1 MAPSASP
8 VAANAPSSVSSS
20 RGRASVVPIIV
31 RIGWRSATGTLRS
44 MDHTASRTA
53 DAIDSG
59 SPSVRTASIS
69 PGIVRPVTTV

>member
-8 VAANAPSSVSSS
+8 VAANAPSSVRSS

-44 MDHTASRTA
+44 TDQTASRTA
-53 DAIDSG
+53 DATDSG
-59 SPSVRTASIS
+59 STSARTASIS
-69 PGIVRPVTTV
+69 PGMFAPVATV